1 MKLKIILALLLC
13 CNLAFADTD
22 FSPGQ
27 DGAWNMDEDG
37 FGGSSCVG
45 ITNTGTTEQLTDTH
59 SLDPAIF
66 SEGGLDFDTSSIPD
80 TDTITSVTL
89 KIYRN
94 SFSKSKSLDT
104 NYSVG
109 YSSTK
114 NPLSSP
120 MVCSDRNLTWT
131 SEGSG
136 NWANTT
142 GYFNQTI
149 ATTSINLTGHTT
161 FRLIPNWLHV
171 ADTLFKTATWRTQNH
186 ATSSTR
192 PVLTVVHGA
201 ASTNHFL
208 SSLGVGN

>member
-1 MKLKIILALLLC
+1 MILFNKKIHLKENTYWIGFNDKGQPLFETTFYSKGMKQRVSRWP
-13 CNLAFADTD
+13 NTTTD
-22 FSPGQ
+22 LSPGQ
-27 DGAWNMDEDG
+27 DGAWSMNEDG
-37 FGGSSCVG
+37 LGGSTCTG

-59 SLDPAIF
+59 SLEPAIF
-66 SEGGLDFDTSSIPD
+66 SEGALDFDTSSIPD

-94 SFSKSKSLDT
+94 SFSKSKTLDT

-109 YSSTK
+109 YYSLQGS
-114 NPLSSP
+114 LSSP
-120 MVCSDRNLTWT
+120 MSCTDRSLTWT

-142 GYFNQTI
+142 GYFNKTI

-171 ADTLFKTATWRTQNH
+171 ADTLF
-186 ATSSTR
+186 
-192 PVLTVVHGA
+192 
-201 ASTNHFL
+201 
-208 SSLGVGN
+208 